1 MNWILIIISEHAILS
16 HLEFFF
22 AFPILPHKHAIR
34 KLHCQQNIIEAPY
47 LRFDGKI
54 FKTEPSSNYPH
65 ESVNVLGIYKENPF
79 VTGSYSPGN
88 KKTEILDYASKKWNV
103 VADYPFNS
111 GDR

>member
-1 MNWILIIISEHAILS
+1 MPFVSDFPTEILIK
-16 HLEFFF
+16 FYF
-22 AFPILPHKHAIR
+22 K
-34 KLHCQQNIIEAPY
+34 
-47 LRFDGKI
+47 RFDGKI

-103 VADYPFNS
+103 VDYPFTS
-111 GDR
+111 SDR